1 MSQVNFILYIV
12 DDAILTLSPKLVLKH
27 SLLSFSTI
35 VVNEERD
42 HYIIH
47 IWEFLVIPETLGIS
61 FCFSQT
67 LHQKTC
73 SFL

>member
-27 SLLSFSTI
+27 SFLSFSTM

-47 IWEFLVIPETLGIS
+47 I
-61 FCFSQT
+61 
-67 LHQKTC
+67 
-73 SFL
+73 